1 MIIGIAISMFALT
14 ALAAI
19 IRVVRGP
26 HLADRVIALDVA
38 LVALMAAI
46 ATHSAETGT
55 TTYLSIVAV
64 VAIVGFT
71 ATVALARFIVAEDED
86 SDIGR
91 RRSAGSITDPINGEQ
106 T

>member
-1 MIIGIAISMFALT
+1 MIVGIAMALFSLA

-38 LVALMAAI
+38 LVALMCAI
-46 ATHSAETGT
+46 ATLAADTGS
-55 TTYLSIVAV
+55 TTYLSIVVV

-71 ATVALARFIVAEDED
+71 ATVTLARFIVAEDED
-86 SDIGR
+86 SNIGR
-91 RRSAGSITDPINGEQ
+91 PAAPAPPEETQ
-106 T
+106 Q

>member
-1 MIIGIAISMFALT
+1 VIVGIAVSMFAVT

-19 IRVVRGP
+19 VRVVRGP

-46 ATHSAETGT
+46 ATHAAETRS

-86 SDIGR
+86 SAIR
-91 RRSAGSITDPINGEQ
+91 RPRSAAPTGEESL
-106 T
+106 

>member
-46 ATHSAETGT
+46 ATHAAETGT

-71 ATVALARFIVAEDED
+71 ATVALARFIVAEHED
-86 SDIGR
+86 SDIGWPK
-91 RRSAGSITDPINGEQ
+91 SVAPVVASVEKEPT
-106 T
+106 

>member
-1 MIIGIAISMFALT
+1 MIVGLAIAMFSVT
-14 ALAAI
+14 AFAAI

-46 ATHSAETGT
+46 ATHAAETRS

-71 ATVALARFIVAEDED
+71 ATVALARFIVAEQED
-86 SDIGR
+86 SNIGR
-91 RRSAGSITDPINGEQ
+91 PRKPRAIVPRTEEEAP
-106 T
+106 